1 MEEKDDEDAT
11 SKHCNKKEKPQT
23 SSLLLLLQLPLPKT
37 NDEKQ
42 IVQTSIISAH
52 NSQKNGHSST

>member
-23 SSLLLLLQLPLPKT
+23 SSLLLLLLLQLPLPKQ
-37 NDEKQ
+37 NDKKLSKLPSFRRI
-42 IVQTSIISAH
+42 IVR
-52 NSQKNGHSST
+52 NGHSSA

>member
-23 SSLLLLLQLPLPKT
+23 SSLLPLLLLQLPLPK
-37 NDEKQ
+37 NDEKKNCP
-42 IVQTSIISAH
+42 SFHHLSA
-52 NSQKNGHSST
+52 Q

>member
-23 SSLLLLLQLPLPKT
+23 SSLLLLLQLPLPLPLPK

-42 IVQTSIISAH
+42 IVETSIISTH
-52 NSQKNGHSST
+52 NSQKWSF